1 LTSDSTDFPLAGRV
15 CRADYGDAVFEH
27 DYRVPGKLTFNALSG
42 PVQGY
47 EATVEYTVVRVREDV
62 FAISFLD
69 GPFGVVAVEDLGQ
82 RTIATFM
89 ALPGEPPTAMRGT
102 LTFD

>member
-1 LTSDSTDFPLAGRV
+1 MSTNTTDFPLIGRV
-15 CRADYGDAVFEH
+15 CRADYGEAVFEH
-27 DYRVPGKLTFNALSG
+27 DYRVPGKLAINALSG

-47 EATVEYTVVRVREDV
+47 EATVEYAVVPVREDV

-69 GPFGVVAVEDLGQ
+69 GPFAVVAVEDLAQG
-82 RTIATFM
+82 TISTFM
-89 ALPGEPPTAMRGT
+89 SLAGEAPTAMRGT